1 MEIRSLEGTSLP
13 AITAAFNSAFDNYFV
28 PLQLSEEQMAT
39 KMKSERISLA
49 HSIGAFEDNEL
60 SGFILHGIDNVNGT
74 PTAYNAAT
82 GVLPQHRGKRLT
94 EAIYTY
100 AVKELVQQNIF
111 NHVLEVIT
119 ENERAKRVYEKIGFT
134 TVRTLGCYAGNVN
147 AYNNDNISIT
157 KGSWNDILALTS
169 SFNFAPTWQQSIA
182 SLEAIKEQHEICI
195 VTQNDQLA
203 AYAIFL
209 PANGRIRQFVVAP
222 EFRRKGIAKALF
234 SYLSTLTTN
243 KQVTVISVDETD
255 QSTVSFL
262 ESTGMKR
269 FLGLYEM
276 KCTFTS

>member
-100 AVKELVQQNIF
+100 AVQELVQQNIF

-182 SLEAIKEQHEICI
+182 SLEAIKEQHEIFI

-222 EFRRKGIAKALF
+222 QFRRKGIAKALF

-243 KQVTVISVDETD
+243 KRVTVISVDETD